1 MPSYAASRRSTV
13 KMNNFL
19 KITLLVLL
27 LLPMV
32 QAKGSLTYENQSGKA
47 GQTISTQRVPSP
59 EAMSKYYASEDYN
72 YKEEVKPKSWWDYVK
87 EYLLGWLKR
96 VGLAS
101 SHLLGL
107 LIVAG
112 AAALIWLV
120 IIITNTP
127 VKGLFYFSKNSA
139 LVSIPLK
146 TESDINNPEL
156 ESMLALFV
164 KHKAYREAVRVRYL
178 LMLKQLH
185 ENKVINWNNHK
196 TNRDYQREMGNHPL
210 LQQFRDLT
218 YHYEYSWYGHFM
230 VDDALFENISQQY
243 SDFKK
248 ALNP

>member
-1 MPSYAASRRSTV
+1 
-13 KMNNFL
+13 MNNCL

-27 LLPMV
+27 LIPML
-32 QAKGSLTYENQSGKA
+32 QAKGSLIPETQTGKA
-47 GQTISTQRVPSP
+47 VESDSTQRVPTS

-87 EYLLGWLKR
+87 EFLLKWIKR
-96 VGLAS
+96 VGLGS
-101 SHLLGL
+101 SQLLGL

-146 TESDINNPEL
+146 AESDINNPEL
-156 ESMLALFV
+156 ESMLALLV
-164 KHKAYREAVRVRYL
+164 KHKAYREAVRIRYL

-185 ENKVINWNNHK
+185 ENRIINWNNHK

-210 LQQFRDLT
+210 LQQFRELT

>member
-1 MPSYAASRRSTV
+1 M
-13 KMNNFL
+13 L
-19 KITLLVLL
+19 
-27 LLPMV
+27 
-32 QAKGSLTYENQSGKA
+32 QAKGSLIPENQPGRA
-47 GQTISTQRVPSP
+47 VQTDLTQRVPSP

-72 YKEEVKPKSWWDYVK
+72 YEEEVKPKSWWDYIK
-87 EYLLGWLKR
+87 EFLLKWIR
-96 VGLAS
+96 QAGLRG
-101 SHLLGL
+101 SHLLAL
-107 LIVAG
+107 LTVAG

-146 TESDINNPEL
+146 AESDINNPEL
-156 ESMLALFV
+156 ETMLALYI
-164 KHKAYREAVRVRYL
+164 KHKAYREAVRIRYL

-185 ENKVINWNNHK
+185 NNKIINWNNHK
-196 TNRDYQREMGNHPL
+196 TNRDYQREMGNHRL

-230 VDDALFENISQQY
+230 VDDTLFENISQQY
-243 SDFKK
+243 SDFNK